1 MPHLHDMEELISS
14 IEDNQVKDYMKEAMS
29 CYMAN
34 AYRACIVLGC
44 VDNYRKWIIV
54 AAK

>member
-1 MPHLHDMEELISS
+1 MKTRNYTPE
-14 IEDNQVKDYMKEAMS
+14 MKE
-29 CYMAN
+29 
-34 AYRACIVLGC
+34 RAVRMLGC

>member
-1 MPHLHDMEELISS
+1 MTPLKIKSSLIFNRYLSKGLRS
-14 IEDNQVKDYMKEAMS
+14 T
-29 CYMAN
+29 
-34 AYRACIVLGC
+34 LGC